1 MIVKQLITDA
11 IYKSLQ
17 DRELDPVV
25 NSGYLLWG
33 LEELNNILDEW
44 RDKIPYNSVTTFNDV
59 QSLENSRFTEIT
71 TVNYV
76 LNNTSYS
83 LKSVNL
89 TKFKEIQQVIG
100 LTGFPSCYY
109 FDELTLGIQVYPAPS
124 NSDYQF
130 TVWGKAQQLSLGL
143 TDEIPFNMP
152 RFMINAATYE
162 LAFRFAAE
170 YGALWDAK
178 KETIRNSL
186 LNSLMTKQVVDLNPD
201 LNCVFGNSG
210 STAPFPYFYYISG
223 GGQ

>member
-33 LEELNNILDEW
+33 LEEFNNILDEW
-44 RDKIPYNSVTTFNDV
+44 RDKIPYNSVTIFNDV
-59 QSLENSRFTEIT
+59 TSLENSRFTEIT

-76 LNNTSYS
+76 INKTSYP

-89 TKFKEIQQVIG
+89 TEFKNIQQVVG
-100 LTGFPSCYY
+100 LTGFPAYYY
-109 FDELTLGIQVYPAPS
+109 FDELTLGIQVYPSPIS
-124 NSDYQF
+124 PDYQF
-130 TVWGKAQQLSLGL
+130 TVWGKAQQINLGL
-143 TDEIPFNMP
+143 IDQLPFNMP
-152 RFMINAATYE
+152 KFMINALTYE

-178 KETIRNSL
+178 KETIRSSL
-186 LNSLMTKQVVDLNPD
+186 INGLMTKQVVDLNPELD
-201 LNCVFGNSG
+201 CVFGTPNR
-210 STAPFPYFYYISG
+210 STSFPWLYYISG
-223 GGQ
+223 GGT